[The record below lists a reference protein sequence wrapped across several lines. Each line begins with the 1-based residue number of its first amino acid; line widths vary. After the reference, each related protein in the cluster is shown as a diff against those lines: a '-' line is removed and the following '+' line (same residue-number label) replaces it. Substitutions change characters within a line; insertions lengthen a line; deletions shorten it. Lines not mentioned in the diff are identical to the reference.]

1 MGSLKEVRNRITSVG
16 STQQITKA
24 MKMVSASKL
33 RRAQDHI
40 VQMRPFANK
49 LKEILENLSSSIG
62 SADGGAYAK
71 VRPANKILLVAF
83 TSNRGLCGAFNS
95 NVIRSIV
102 RLMQGKYEE
111 QNKAGNVKI
120 YCVGKKA
127 SDYFSKTSA
136 YIGNSNDLIN
146 TSDFDALAALAE
158 NIMKEFTKGE
168 YDRVEIVYNQF
179 KNAAVQNVTTEQF
192 LPIQPAVVE
201 VKIKMVQ
208 EYIFE
213 PSQSEIV
220 LELIP
225 KSLKIQLYKALLD
238 SVASEHGAR
247 MTSMSKATDNAQE
260 LLKQLKLSYNKARQA
275 SITAEILEIVGGANA
290 LGA

>member
-1 MGSLKEVRNRITSVG
+1 MASLKEVRNRITSVG

-33 RRAQDHI
+33 RRAQDQI

-49 LKEILENLSSSIG
+49 LKEILENLSASIG
-62 SADGGAYAK
+62 SADGGTYAK
-71 VRPANKILLVAF
+71 VRPANKILLVVF

-95 NVIRSIV
+95 NVIRTAV
-102 RLMQGKYEE
+102 RLINGKYEE
-111 QNKAGNVKI
+111 QRKAGNIQV

-127 SDYFSKTSA
+127 SDYFSKGLLFA
-136 YIGNSNDLIN
+136 GQSNDLIN
-146 TSDFDALAALAE
+146 TSDFDAVAALAE
-158 NIMKEFTKGE
+158 TLMKEFARGG
-168 YDRVEIVYNQF
+168 YDRVEIIYNQF
-179 KNAAVQNVTTEQF
+179 KNAAIQMVTTEQF
-192 LPIQPAVVE
+192 LPIQPPVAAS
-201 VKIKMVQ
+201 KSKTSQ

-225 KSLKIQLYKALLD
+225 KSLKIQIYKALLD

-290 LGA
+290 LGS